1 MIDRQEARPWD
12 TERPL
17 PRLETPDRSQA
28 DPNPK
33 TLDELIPEDHP
44 ARLIWELVEDL
55 DMTALYE
62 RIKAVEGHPGRPAID
77 PKVLVAL
84 WAYATVEGIASARRL
99 ARLCY
104 RHDAFKWL
112 RGGVDVNYHTLADFR
127 TAHAEWLQQ
136 QVVEVVASLM
146 QEELIDLNRVGQD
159 GMRVRASAGSGS
171 FKREAKL
178 EELLQQAQQ
187 QWERLQQQFENP
199 SPELSARQRAARQR
213 AARERLERLERAKQQ
228 RKKMEAGRE
237 ARKKGDGTHAR
248 ASTTD
253 PEARRM
259 KMGDG
264 GYRPA
269 YNVQFATTLD
279 TLVIT
284 GVDVINAGSDGGQM
298 EPMVERIESQQGQ
311 VPDEYYVDGGFSVKE
326 DIDKVSQ
333 RGTTVYAPVKQAE
346 KKQREGKDPYAP
358 QKADTPQVAAWRQR
372 MGTEQAQGKYR
383 QRSKCEWPN
392 AVCRNRNLQQFTVRG
407 LAKVRAVVLWYVLV
421 HNLLRMVAL
430 RAERATTTT

>member
-1 MIDRQEARPWD
+1 MIDRQEALSD

-17 PRLETPDRSQA
+17 PRLQRPDRSQA

-33 TLDELIPEDHP
+33 TIDELIPEDHP
-44 ARLIWELVEDL
+44 VRLVWELVEDL
-55 DMTALYE
+55 DMTGLYE
-62 RIKAVEGHPGRPAID
+62 KIKSVEGHPGRPAID

-84 WAYATVEGIASARRL
+84 WAYATVEGISSARHL

-104 RHDAFKWL
+104 RDDPFKWL

-127 TAHAEWLQQ
+127 TAHPEWLEQ
-136 QVVEVVASLM
+136 QVVDVVATLM
-146 QEELIDLNRVGQD
+146 DEDLIDLNRVGQD

-171 FKREAKL
+171 FKREGKL
-178 EELLQQAQQ
+178 EERLQQAQE
-187 QWERLQQQFENP
+187 QWDRLEQEFENP
-199 SPELSARQRAARQR
+199 LPELSARQQAARRR
-213 AARERLERLERAKQQ
+213 AARERLERLERAKEE
-228 RKKMEAGRE
+228 RKKVAAGRE
-237 ARKKGDGTHAR
+237 ARKKGDGKHAR

-264 GYRPA
+264 GFRPA

-284 GVDVINAGSDGGQM
+284 GVEVINAGSDGGQM
-298 EPMVERIESQQGQ
+298 DPMVERIEAQQGQ

-326 DIDKVSQ
+326 DLDNVGQ
-333 RGTTVYAPVKQAE
+333 RGVTVYAPVKEAE

-358 QKADTPQVAAWRQR
+358 QKRDTPYVAAWRER
-372 MGTEQAQGKYR
+372 MGTEEAQAKYR
-383 QRSKCEWPN
+383 QRGKCEWSN
-392 AVCRNRNLQQFTVRG
+392 AMCRNRNLQQFTVRG
-407 LAKVRAVVLWYVLV
+407 LAKVNAVVLWYVLV

-430 RAERATTTT
+430 RAQRAKRAA

>member
-1 MIDRQEARPWD
+1 MINRQEADDDTAARP
-12 TERPL
+12 
-17 PRLETPDRSQA
+17 PRLERPDRSRA

-44 ARLIWELVEDL
+44 ARLVWELVQDL
-55 DMTALYE
+55 DMMALYE
-62 RIKAVEGHPGRPAID
+62 TIRAVEGHPGRPAID
-77 PKVLVAL
+77 PQILVAL

-104 RHDAFKWL
+104 RDDPFKWL

-127 TAHAEWLQQ
+127 TAHAAWLEQ
-136 QVVEVVASLM
+136 QVVDVVATLM
-146 QEELIDLNRVGQD
+146 HEDLIDLNRVGQD

-171 FKREAKL
+171 FKREGKL
-178 EELLQQAQQ
+178 EERLQQAQE
-187 QWERLQQQFENP
+187 QWDRLEQELENP
-199 SPELSARQRAARQR
+199 LPELSARQQAARRR
-213 AARERLERLERAKQQ
+213 AARERLERLERAKEE
-228 RKKMEAGRE
+228 RKKIEAGRE
-237 ARKKGDGTHAR
+237 AHHKGDGKHAR

-264 GYRPA
+264 GFRPA

-298 EPMVERIESQQGQ
+298 DPMVERIEAQQGQ

-326 DIDKVSQ
+326 DIDNVSQ
-333 RGTTVYAPVKQAE
+333 RGATVYAPVKEAE

-358 QKADTPQVAAWRQR
+358 QKGDPPRVAAWRQR
-372 MGTEQAQGKYR
+372 MGTEEARAKYR

-407 LAKVRAVVLWYVLV
+407 LAKVKAVVLWYVLV
-421 HNLLRMVAL
+421 HNLLRIVAL
-430 RAERATTTT
+430 RAQRAKAGA